1 MATSMEVRMARME
14 GSAEHFATKA
24 DIKDLEVRLTRLIY
38 TVGVGLGLG
47 IIANIAISLAGG

>member
-1 MATSMEVRMARME
+1 MSMEERMARME
-14 GSAEHFATKA
+14 GSAEHFDTKA

-38 TVGVGLGLG
+38 AVGVGLGLG